1 MRQAYVVHILD
12 QVLSERTIVAWNDR
26 AIAEE
31 EAEEEAAINGQKVT
45 LDNVFDLAKQE
56 AGADS
61 DSADESDSDDDADPK
76 AARDSLL
83 ETTNL
88 VKPASMDS
96 FKNQS
101 RQDQGLVRPKVL
113 ILAPFKQMAF

>member
-1 MRQAYVVHILD
+1 MNPETQLLTAAESPLNGLEFFGLIRQPHAPDVYAEYANYEQLKRMRQAYIVHILD

-26 AIAEE
+26 TIAEE

-61 DSADESDSDDDADPK
+61 ECADESDSD
-76 AARDSLL
+76 
-83 ETTNL
+83 
-88 VKPASMDS
+88 
-96 FKNQS
+96 
-101 RQDQGLVRPKVL
+101 
-113 ILAPFKQMAF
+113 